1 MYLIICWSY
10 LPLIFNSV
18 NWIVVIYYV
27 PRCVGILRIAGKNFR
42 MDKFRLKTVRPFYTK
57 DVILADTDVDP
68 TDDAAIQEYL
78 AEQVRAD

>member
-1 MYLIICWSY
+1 MDCRHLLC
-10 LPLIFNSV
+10 
-18 NWIVVIYYV
+18 
-27 PRCVGILRIAGKNFR
+27 RCVGILRIAGKNFR
-42 MDKFRLKTVRPFYTK
+42 MDKFRLKTVRPFYTR